1 MQRPRSMRSM
11 PSFKITICHCQR
23 SIWVCMLP
31 LKCASV
37 HSLQYWYCEVAQ
49 LLQCMWHIPH
59 RVRYDADDVTVQ
71 KYSEESEDRRQA
83 RC

>member
-1 MQRPRSMRSM
+1 
-11 PSFKITICHCQR
+11 
-23 SIWVCMLP
+23 MLP

-59 RVRYDADDVTVQ
+59 CVRYGADDVTVQ

-83 RC
+83 LLQVISCSHAKWQHKFK